1 MSTLHESRTVP
12 RVCFGSFELD
22 LQSGELR
29 RAGVRLRLQ
38 AQPFRMLSVL
48 VERAGEVVSREE
60 LRRCLWGSD
69 TTVDFDHGLDVAV
82 NKLRD
87 VLEDS
92 ADNPQYI
99 ETLARRGYRFVGIIT
114 TAEAAQLP
122 TFDGTETSV
131 ESTWPVPQP
140 HVAISTSSRSTSG
153 RSLLLVTVVTALF
166 LLVWILQSRPHPLP
180 IHIREITDTGRVY
193 PGFALQESLA
203 QTATDGSRLFFTQ
216 IENGQ
221 AVLAQASIG
230 DGETSLLPFSSPGI
244 APLLDDI
251 SADGSR
257 LLIHNQLSR
266 EAEGPLWVVPA
277 LGGSPQPLHDVVA
290 HDATWMPGGQKILFA
305 SGTDLFVS
313 GADGSGIQKLASLPG
328 RAFWLRWS
336 PDGTLLRFT
345 LVNALNH
352 VTSLWEMSA
361 DGKSIR
367 PLLTAWS
374 HPESECCGSWT
385 SDGRYFVFQS
395 RHSGQ
400 NNIWALDQGGL
411 LTGFLPRAP
420 FQITN
425 GPLSYQT
432 PIAGRAGH
440 EIFFTGLDARTELL
454 QYDPASALFLPVN
467 NTLSSAQYVRYSRD
481 GRWVAW
487 LSLRSST
494 LWRSRTDG
502 SERLQLTG
510 PALEIYM
517 MEWSADAS
525 HLVLMARKP
534 GKLWRLYEMDADG
547 GNLHPLLD
555 EQRNEADPSWTP
567 NSDAIVF
574 GRPPDIMAERS
585 QEKAIYLLDLKSGTF
600 QTLPGSN
607 DLFSPRCSPDGRYI
621 AALPLG
627 QRSLMILD
635 RTSGVWKMLAAQ
647 PAADPIWSRDGRS
660 IFFHDFQDK
669 SQSIYRVSVPDG
681 KVERVAGLGNLQS
694 LDIADFRLVGLAP
707 GDLPQIRARVS
718 TANLYAVDLDGNGR

>member
-1 MSTLHESRTVP
+1 MPTLHESRTAPPV
-12 RVCFGSFELD
+12 RFGSFELN
-22 LQSGELR
+22 QQRGELR

-38 AQPFRMLSVL
+38 AQPFRMLCVL

-60 LRRCLWGSD
+60 LQHCLWGSD

-99 ETLARRGYRFVGIIT
+99 ETFARRGYRFVGIIT
-114 TAEAAQLP
+114 TAEAAQPP
-122 TFDGTETSV
+122 TFDGTDTSA
-131 ESTWPVPQP
+131 ESTWPPQSQ
-140 HVAISTSSRSTSG
+140 VAFSTSSRSSSG
-153 RSLLLVTVVTALF
+153 HSLLFVAAVAAL
-166 LLVWILQSRPHPLP
+166 LLPVWIFQSRPHPLP
-180 IHIREITDTGRVY
+180 IHIREMTDTGRVY

-203 QTATDGSRLFFTQ
+203 QTATDGSRLFFPQ

-251 SADGSR
+251 SPDGSR

-266 EAEGPLWVVPA
+266 EAEGPLWIVPA
-277 LGGSPQPLHDVVA
+277 LGGSPQPLHDVVG

-313 GADGSGIQKLASLPG
+313 SVDGSGIQKLASLPG

-336 PDGTLLRFT
+336 SDGTLLRFT

-367 PLLTAWS
+367 PLLPAWS

-385 SDGRYFVFQS
+385 SDGRYFLFQS

-411 LTGFLPRAP
+411 LTRFMPQAP

-425 GPLSYQT
+425 GPLSYQA
-432 PIAGRAGH
+432 PVAGRAGH
-440 EIFFTGLDARTELL
+440 EIFFLGLDARSELL
-454 QYDPASALFLPVN
+454 QYDPASALFLPAN
-467 NTLSSAQYVRYSRD
+467 NTLGSAQYVRYSRD

-487 LSLRSST
+487 LSLRGST

-525 HLVLMARKP
+525 HLVLMAREP
-534 GKLWRLYEMDADG
+534 GKLWRLYELDADG

-567 NSDAIVF
+567 HADAIVF

-585 QEKAIYLLDLKSGTF
+585 QDKAIYLLDLKSGTF

-607 DLFSPRCSPDGRYI
+607 SLFSPRCSPDGRYI

-627 QRSLMILD
+627 QRALMILD

-647 PAADPIWSRDGRS
+647 PAADPSGAVMDAQSFFTISRTNRN
-660 IFFHDFQDK
+660 
-669 SQSIYRVSVPDG
+669 P
-681 KVERVAGLGNLQS
+681 
-694 LDIADFRLVGLAP
+694 
-707 GDLPQIRARVS
+707 S
-718 TANLYAVDLDGNGR
+718 TAFPSRTARSSASPDSATSNR

>member
-1 MSTLHESRTVP
+1 
-12 RVCFGSFELD
+12 
-22 LQSGELR
+22 
-29 RAGVRLRLQ
+29 
-38 AQPFRMLSVL
+38 MLCVL

-60 LRRCLWGSD
+60 LRHCLWGSD

-122 TFDGTETSV
+122 TFAETKTST
-131 ESTWPVPQP
+131 ESTRPAPQP
-140 HVAISTSSRSTSG
+140 HVAISTFPRSSSS
-153 RSLLLVTVVTALF
+153 RSLLLVAAVAALF
-166 LLVWILQSRPHPLP
+166 LLVWTFQSRPHPLP
-180 IHIREITDTGRVY
+180 IHIREMTDTGRVY

-203 QTATDGSRLFFTQ
+203 QTATDGSRLFFPQ

-221 AVLAQASIG
+221 AVLAQALIG

-251 SADGSR
+251 SPDGSL
-257 LLIHNQLSR
+257 LLIHNQFSR

-277 LGGSPQPLHDVVA
+277 VGGSPQPLHDVIA

-305 SGTDLFVS
+305 SGTELFVS

-336 PDGTLLRFT
+336 PDGMLLRFT
-345 LVNALNH
+345 LVNALDH
-352 VTSLWEMSA
+352 VTSLSEMSA

-367 PLLTAWS
+367 SLLPAWS

-411 LTGFLPRAP
+411 LTRFLPRAP
-420 FQITN
+420 FQITD

-454 QYDPASALFLPVN
+454 QYDPASALFLP
-467 NTLSSAQYVRYSRD
+467 
-481 GRWVAW
+481 
-487 LSLRSST
+487 
-494 LWRSRTDG
+494 
-502 SERLQLTG
+502 
-510 PALEIYM
+510 
-517 MEWSADAS
+517 
-525 HLVLMARKP
+525 
-534 GKLWRLYEMDADG
+534 
-547 GNLHPLLD
+547 
-555 EQRNEADPSWTP
+555 
-567 NSDAIVF
+567 AIT
-574 GRPPDIMAERS
+574 R
-585 QEKAIYLLDLKSGTF
+585 
-600 QTLPGSN
+600 
-607 DLFSPRCSPDGRYI
+607 
-621 AALPLG
+621 
-627 QRSLMILD
+627 
-635 RTSGVWKMLAAQ
+635 
-647 PAADPIWSRDGRS
+647 
-660 IFFHDFQDK
+660 
-669 SQSIYRVSVPDG
+669 
-681 KVERVAGLGNLQS
+681 
-694 LDIADFRLVGLAP
+694 
-707 GDLPQIRARVS
+707 
-718 TANLYAVDLDGNGR
+718 